1 MKKRWSMGLGALAL
15 LATVPFIGNT
25 PVLANLQEAGEAI
38 VQAIKRPDVRL
49 ELSAAKRTIVKNQDG
64 QDEVIWQNLGGKAV
78 VQPGDI
84 LRYTLESKNHGEVS
98 AKNLALTQ
106 PVPQG
111 MIYELKSAKGYN
123 GAEITFS
130 IDNGKTYA
138 AKPTI
143 KVELQ
148 NGEIKYLPAPAD
160 AYTNIRW
167 KFNTPI
173 NPEGKTKVSYKLKV
187 R

>member
-15 LATVPFIGNT
+15 LATVPLIGNT

-49 ELSAAKRTIVKNQDG
+49 ELSAAKRIIIKGKDG
-64 QDEVIWQNLGGKAV
+64 KDEVIWNSLGDKGV
-78 VQPGDI
+78 VQSGDI
-84 LRYTLESKNHGEVS
+84 LRYTLQSKNKGEVS
-98 AKNLALTQ
+98 AKNLTITQ

-111 MIYELKSAKGYN
+111 MVYELESAKSRN
-123 GAEITFS
+123 NAAITYS
-130 IDNGKTYA
+130 IDGGKTYT

-143 KVELQ
+143 KITLQDGTVE
-148 NGEIKYLPAPAD
+148 EKDAPAD
-160 AYTNIRW
+160 AYTHIRY
-167 KFNTPI
+167 KFNREI
-173 NPEGKTKVSYKLKV
+173 APEAGLKATYLLKV